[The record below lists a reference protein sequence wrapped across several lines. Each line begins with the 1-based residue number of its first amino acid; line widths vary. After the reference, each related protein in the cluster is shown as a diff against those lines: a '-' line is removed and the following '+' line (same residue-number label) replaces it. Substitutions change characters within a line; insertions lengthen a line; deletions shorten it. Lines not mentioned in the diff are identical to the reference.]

1 MVEEELVLP
10 NTQNLFYLQLKNDVI
25 TGRLRVTEPETAVLL
40 ASYHIQAE
48 LGDIEDLDDFP
59 PDLGNGQSWE
69 QHMLERVKQLQPIL
83 PDYVIN
89 SNPGMTP
96 ENWYSEVFKAH
107 QDLRGL
113 SYEESKL
120 EYVKLCSKIVNFGVI
135 YFLIKGTSLIYLFDF
150 RPIFQLAKIMKHQLT
165 TGLVSV
171 PMESISILPKI
182 N

>member
-1 MVEEELVLP
+1 MNGVHIKLQYYPEMVEEELVLP

-135 YFLIKGTSLIYLFDF
+135 YFLIKGTSLFYS
-150 RPIFQLAKIMKHQLT
+150 QNSK
-165 TGLVSV
+165 
-171 PMESISILPKI
+171 
-182 N
+182 